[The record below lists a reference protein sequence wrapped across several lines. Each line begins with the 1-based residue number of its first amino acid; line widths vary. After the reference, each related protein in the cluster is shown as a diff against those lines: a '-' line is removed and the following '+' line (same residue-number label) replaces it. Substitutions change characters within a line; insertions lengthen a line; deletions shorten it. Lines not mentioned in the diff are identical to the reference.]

1 MDKVNSEDA
10 VRVVSNVLQ
19 DFGFENYIV
28 AIPNKDLDTEEFDAV
43 ISGSPDT
50 VAKLL
55 LALIARVPDKVKKRM
70 SNHLI
75 DAFESK
81 QRGDD

>member
-1 MDKVNSEDA
+1 MNNVNSEKA
-10 VRVVSNVLQ
+10 VHVVADVLQ

-28 AIPNKDLDTEEFDAV
+28 AIPNKNLYTEEFDAV

-55 LALIARVPDKVKKRM
+55 LALIAQVPSKVKKHM

-75 DAFESK
+75 DAFGSG